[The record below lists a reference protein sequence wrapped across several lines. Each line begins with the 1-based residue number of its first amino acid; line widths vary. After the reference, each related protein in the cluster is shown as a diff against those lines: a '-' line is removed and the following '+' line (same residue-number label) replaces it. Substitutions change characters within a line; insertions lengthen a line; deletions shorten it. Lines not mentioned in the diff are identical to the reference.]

1 MIRKAKLEDLEA
13 IRLIARITW
22 MQAYK
27 DKVPEENIA
36 KHLDVFYSKEQLK
49 EAIENET
56 IYLATEAD
64 LILAYAYFEV
74 VGERLFIH
82 ALYVLPS
89 SQREGIGT
97 LLYQEILKAHPDLE
111 VIRTRLEAN
120 TESAVS
126 FFEKEG
132 FEAGEASYFEMG
144 GYPLKMKVFEKK
156 L

>member
-1 MIRKAKLEDLEA
+1 MIRIAQMEDLEA

-22 MQAYK
+22 MQAYQ

-36 KHLDVFYSKEQLK
+36 KHLDAFYSEERLK
-49 EAIENET
+49 EAISNKR
-56 IYLATEAD
+56 IYLATEDD
-64 LILAYAYFEV
+64 LILAYAYFEIIQ
-74 VGERLFIH
+74 ETIYLY

-89 SQREGIGT
+89 YQREGIGT
-97 LLYQEILKAHPDLE
+97 LLYQTILKDHPQAQR
-111 VIRTRLEAN
+111 IRTRLEAN

-132 FEAGEASYFEMG
+132 FSSGEASYFEMG
-144 GYPLKMKVFEKK
+144 GFPLKMKVFEKK